1 MLIEAVIL
9 FSKKNLFQNRG
20 KYLIDVVSCVLNQ
33 QFRYFYF
40 STVRHKRGILVL
52 KNNSSSFPT
61 LGYRS

>member
-20 KYLIDVVSCVLNQ
+20 KYLIDVISCVLKQ